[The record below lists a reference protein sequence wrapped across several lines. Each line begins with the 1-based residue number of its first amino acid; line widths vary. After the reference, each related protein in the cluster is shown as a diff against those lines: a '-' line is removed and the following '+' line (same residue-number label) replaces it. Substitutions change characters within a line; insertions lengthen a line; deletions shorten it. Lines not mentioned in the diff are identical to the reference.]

1 MKRAVFFDRDGVLN
15 EEVGYLHK
23 IEEFRWIEGARDAIK
38 LCNDRG
44 ILVIVVTNQS
54 GIARGLYTAHDVD
67 VLHNFM
73 QESLAEIDAHIDAF
87 YYCPHHP
94 DGIIKGLNV
103 ECGCRKP
110 KPGMILGA
118 CKNFDID
125 PSHAILFGDTVRDI
139 EAAAAAKLRAGI
151 FFSGGNLFNA
161 VKAEL
166 DKL

>member
-38 LCNDRG
+38 LCNDRD

-67 VLHNFM
+67 VLHGFM
-73 QESLAEIDAHIDAF
+73 QESLAEVDAHIDAF

-94 DGIIKGLNV
+94 DGIIEGLNV

-118 CKNFDID
+118 CKSFDID
-125 PSHAILFGDTVRDI
+125 PTHAILFGDTVRDI

-166 DKL
+166 ENL